1 MIVKAGL
8 TIIKR
13 DQTRP
18 CLEVEGT
25 GKPMREKGDARVP
38 ELQFKGKEFVYN
50 HHLTVPFR
58 PLETDATKGIGAPA
72 LDGNLIIHGDNLHAL
87 KALLP
92 THAGKVDCI
101 FIDPPYNTG
110 NEGWAY
116 NDNVN
121 SPMIR
126 EWLAANPI
134 GLEDGLRHDKWA
146 CMMWPRLK
154 LLHELLA
161 EDGSLWMT
169 LDDNEAH
176 RAISILEEIFGPD
189 QHEATIAWEKRFT
202 RSNNAS
208 RFSSSKDWLIVFR
221 KSETFRPNREPR
233 EGDGGIGY
241 GNADN
246 DPRGDWTSVSYVNP
260 VAKSERPN
268 LVYEIENPFTC
279 NWVEHETNA
288 WKFSPETNARHVAEN
303 RLWWGIDGNL
313 TYPRLKVFLSDGIV
327 PVDLWKHDFAGTTDQ
342 AYAEL
347 AAIMGRGAFE
357 TIKPTKLIR
366 RVIELA
372 TKKDSLIL
380 DSFAGSGTTAHAVLA
395 ANTRDGGNPRF
406 ILVEGEDYA
415 DRLTAERVR
424 RVINGY
430 AFTGTQREELL
441 REPITM
447 TKLKQANS
455 LLEQVQRIETLDGP
469 RYDRIKSTVKD
480 GALIV
485 TGERDVK
492 ERTPGLGGGFTY
504 CTLGAPIEMDAILTG
519 KALPSVEA
527 MAGLLWH
534 TATAKPFDA
543 AGMTTAPDL
552 GDGALRLGEMAG
564 RTYWLFYKPDLDW
577 LKSADAALTL
587 TRARAIGAL
596 PGEHLVFAPA
606 KFVSRE
612 LLGREKLTVDYAPL
626 PFALYRLETA

>member
-1 MIVKAGL
+1 M
-8 TIIKR
+8 
-13 DQTRP
+13 
-18 CLEVEGT
+18 
-25 GKPMREKGDARVP
+25 P

-58 PLETDATKGIGAPA
+58 PLEPDATKGIGEPA
-72 LDGNLIIHGDNLHAL
+72 LDGNLIIHGDNLHGL

-154 LLHELLA
+154 LLWELLA
-161 EDGSLWMT
+161 EHGVLAVSLNDM
-169 LDDNEAH
+169 EEH
-176 RAISILEEIFGPD
+176 RFRAIMDEIGGEQSYLGTVVWKTRNTDNRVKSMLSQDHEYVLIFSKGDAVRGRVIVRDDFKVTGEEEPFVTDPLTGK
-189 QHEATIAWEKRFT
+189 ATA
-202 RSNNAS
+202 
-208 RFSSSKDWLIVFR
+208 KD
-221 KSETFRPNREPR
+221 
-233 EGDGGIGY
+233 
-241 GNADN
+241 
-246 DPRGDWTSVSYVNP
+246 
-260 VAKSERPN
+260 RPN
-268 LVYEIENPFTC
+268 LHYDMVN
-279 NWVEHETNA
+279 
-288 WKFSPETNARHVAEN
+288 PETGDV
-303 RLWWGIDGNL
+303 
-313 TYPRLKVFLSDGIV
+313 YPPDPSRGWIT
-327 PVDLWKHDFAGTTDQ
+327 DFAGFQTLLDAKRIWWPPNPATGKPRKKRYLSETSERMPASTFWGDTKTQ
-342 AYAEL
+342 TGADEL
-347 AAIMGRGAFE
+347 DRIMGIRMFAFP
-357 TIKPTKLIR
+357 KAVDFMS
-366 RVIELA
+366 RVIDLCA
-372 TKKDSLIL
+372 DDNSLIL

-395 ANTRDGGNPRF
+395 ANARDGGNRRF

-441 REPITM
+441 REPLTFS
-447 TKLKQANS
+447 KLKQANS

-492 ERTPGLGGGFTY
+492 EQTPGLGGSFTY
-504 CTLGAPIEMDAILTG
+504 CTLGAPVEMDAILTG
-519 KALPSVEA
+519 KSLPSVEA

-543 AGMTTAPDL
+543 AGMTPAPDL
-552 GDGALRLGEMAG
+552 GACDENGGAMRLGEMAG

-587 TRARAIGAL
+587 TRARIIGAQ
-596 PGEHLVFAPA
+596 PGDHLVFAPA

-612 LLGREKLTVDYAPL
+612 LLGREKLAVDYAPL
-626 PFALYRLETA
+626 PFALYRLEMA

>member
-1 MIVKAGL
+1 M
-8 TIIKR
+8 
-13 DQTRP
+13 
-18 CLEVEGT
+18 
-25 GKPMREKGDARVP
+25 P

-58 PLETDATKGIGAPA
+58 PLEPDAARGIGEPA

-134 GLEDGLRHDKWA
+134 GLEDGLRHDKWL
-146 CMMWPRLK
+146 CMMWPRLT

-161 EDGSLWMT
+161 EDGSLWIT

-176 RAISILEEIFGPD
+176 RTISILEEIFGAD
-189 QHEATIAWEKRFT
+189 NLAGQITWRSSDN
-202 RSNNAS
+202 SNNDSKSFSTDKNYILVAS
-208 RFSSSKDWLIVFR
+208 KSKDWL
-221 KSETFRPNREPR
+221 PNKLDAPEKRGHFKNP
-233 EGDGGIGY
+233 
-241 GNADN
+241 DN
-246 DPRGDWTSVSYVNP
+246 DPRGPWFDGNP
-260 VAKSERPN
+260 VDSPSPRPN
-268 LVYEIENPFTC
+268 LIFDLTTPSGKSIKPPRNGWRWERSEIDAKLATGEMRFNSEETRILRRTYL
-279 NWVEHETNA
+279 HEM
-288 WKFSPETNARHVAEN
+288 KGLPPS
-303 RLWWGIDGNL
+303 
-313 TYPRLKVFLSDGIV
+313 
-327 PVDLWKHDFAGTTDQ
+327 DLWIDLERYGHNRAAK
-342 AYAEL
+342 YEL
-347 AAIMGRGAFE
+347 QSMFGGISPFQ
-357 TIKPTKLIR
+357 TPKPTKLLSAILN
-366 RVIELA
+366 VA
-372 TKKDSLIL
+372 THENALIL

-395 ANTRDGGNPRF
+395 ANARDGGNRRF

-415 DRLTAERVR
+415 DTLTAERVR
-424 RVINGY
+424 RIIHGY

-441 REPITM
+441 REPITFS
-447 TKLKQANS
+447 KLKQANS

-492 ERTPGLGGGFTY
+492 EKTPGLGGTFTY
-504 CTLGAPIEMDAILTG
+504 CTLGAPVEMDAILTG
-519 KALPSVEA
+519 KTLPSVEA

-543 AGMTTAPDL
+543 ANMTAAPDL
-552 GDGALRLGEMAG
+552 GDGAMRLGEMAG
-564 RTYWLFYKPDLDW
+564 LTYWLFYKPDLEW
-577 LKSADAALTL
+577 LKSAEAALTL
-587 TRARAIGAL
+587 TRARTIGAL
-596 PGEHLVFAPA
+596 PGDHLVFAPA

-612 LLGREKLTVDYAPL
+612 LLGREKLAVDYAPL
-626 PFALYRLETA
+626 PFALYRLEMA